1 MKLTLAFSP
10 CPNDTFIFDAMVHH
24 KVDTEGLEFEVQ
36 LHDVEAL
43 NVMAFDNNVD
53 VTKLSYNAFLH
64 LYKKYSLL
72 SSGSALGEKCGPLLI
87 AKQDKIKSFNTQSLV
102 AIPGKYTTANSL
114 FLLAFPNNINTKE
127 MLFSEIED
135 AVLKGEVDA
144 GVIIHENRFT
154 YQEKGLE
161 KLMDLGEYW
170 EEQTQLPIP
179 LGGIVVSKNL
189 NSSVQKK
196 IQRVLRRSI
205 EFAFKFPKASYDYVK
220 QHAQEMDIDVMN
232 SHIQLYVN
240 EYSLDLGDKGREAIC
255 YLFDRKG
262 ISKNDL
268 VIS

>member
-1 MKLTLAFSP
+1 
-10 CPNDTFIFDAMVHH
+10 
-24 KVDTEGLEFEVQ
+24 
-36 LHDVEAL
+36 
-43 NVMAFDNNVD
+43 
-53 VTKLSYNAFLH
+53 
-64 LYKKYSLL
+64 
-72 SSGSALGEKCGPLLI
+72 
-87 AKQDKIKSFNTQSLV
+87 
-102 AIPGKYTTANSL
+102 
-114 FLLAFPNNINTKE
+114 

-161 KLMDLGEYW
+161 KLLDLGEHW

-179 LGGIVVSKNL
+179 LGGIVVSKSL
-189 NSSVQKK
+189 DRSVQKK

-205 EFAFKFPKASYDYVK
+205 EFAFKFPKESHYYVK

-240 EYSLDLGDKGREAIC
+240 EYSLDLGDKGREAVC

-268 VIS
+268 EII

>member
-1 MKLTLAFSP
+1 
-10 CPNDTFIFDAMVHH
+10 
-24 KVDTEGLEFEVQ
+24 
-36 LHDVEAL
+36 
-43 NVMAFDNNVD
+43 
-53 VTKLSYNAFLH
+53 
-64 LYKKYSLL
+64 
-72 SSGSALGEKCGPLLI
+72 
-87 AKQDKIKSFNTQSLV
+87 
-102 AIPGKYTTANSL
+102 
-114 FLLAFPNNINTKE
+114 

-205 EFAFKFPKASYDYVK
+205 EFAIKFPKASHDYVK

-240 EYSLDLGDKGREAIC
+240 EYSLDLGDKGSLDNIDLPIKIRGLGRLYAI
-255 YLFDRKG
+255 YSIETFDREFLKTTR
-262 ISKNDL
+262 
-268 VIS
+268 

>member
-1 MKLTLAFSP
+1 MKLTLAYSP
-10 CPNDTFIFDAMVHH
+10 CPNDTFIFDALVHH

-43 NVMAFDNNVD
+43 NVMAFENKIDI
-53 VTKLSYNAFLH
+53 TKLSYNAFLH
-64 LYKKYSLL
+64 LFKKYALL

-87 AKQDKIKSFNTQSLV
+87 TKQDKIKSFNTQSLV

-114 FLLAFPNNINTKE
+114 FSLAFPNNTNVKE

-135 AVLKGEVDA
+135 AILKGDVDA

-154 YQEKGLE
+154 YQEKNLE
-161 KLMDLGEYW
+161 KLIDLGEYW
-170 EEQTQLPIP
+170 EELTQLPIP
-179 LGGIVVSKNL
+179 LGGIAVSKSL
-189 NSSVQKK
+189 DTSIQKK

-205 EFAFKFPKASYDYVK
+205 EFAFMFPKESHDYVK
-220 QHAQEMDIDVMN
+220 HHAQDMAIDVIN

-240 EYSLDLGDKGREAIC
+240 EYSLDLGDKGREAVC
-255 YLFDRKG
+255 YLFDSKG

-268 VIS
+268 EII